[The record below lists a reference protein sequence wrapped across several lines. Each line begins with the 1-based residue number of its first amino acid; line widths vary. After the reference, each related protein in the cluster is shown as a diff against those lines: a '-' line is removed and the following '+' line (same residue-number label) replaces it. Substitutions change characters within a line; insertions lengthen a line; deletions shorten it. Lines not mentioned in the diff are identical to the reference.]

1 MIQWNILSDNNIYT
15 RYQVG
20 LVYEGNY
27 GHNDM
32 KASSRK
38 AEIAK
43 PQNTIG
49 RMNAKLRET
58 TYFFHS

>member
-20 LVYEGNY
+20 LVYEGNDGRY
-27 GHNDM
+27 DM
-32 KASSRK
+32 NASSRK

-43 PQNTIG
+43 PQNTFIS
-49 RMNAKLRET
+49 MNTQLHET
-58 TYFFHS
+58 T